1 MTIPGR
7 PDFWGKLRNAQR
19 KRRTR
24 LGLTLAVWRD
34 RMPAPMLPVDDPV
47 FPFARAILEEVGGW
61 ICACAVPLIPFL
73 TEGAAGMVAME
84 RLMRYLPDDLPILL
98 DARWRDPAS
107 AGAYLRTAFE
117 VWGADAVT
125 VAPELPAEAVPLV
138 ATNGAVFWWA
148 REAPE
153 AEIAGRHTRAAR
165 ARGLP
170 AGLACSAPADA
181 AISVPTDLPWLA
193 LEVQDPSELS
203 RMVGGSPP
211 VVVFVGEPILYASRR
226 MDFREAA
233 RRAVEHWAQQLA
245 AWLPVDA
252 SDPQG
257 KQRTSG

>member
-1 MTIPGR
+1 MAMTIPGR

-19 KRRTR
+19 QRRTR

-47 FPFARAILEEVGGW
+47 FPFARAILEEVGAW

-73 TEGAAGMVAME
+73 AEGAAGMVAME
-84 RLMRYLPDDLPILL
+84 RLIRYLPDDLPILL

-107 AGAYLRTAFE
+107 AGAYLRAAFE

-125 VAPELPAEAVPLV
+125 VAPELPAEAVPHG
-138 ATNGAVFWWA
+138 AANGAIFWWA

-153 AEIAGRHTRAAR
+153 AEIAGRHARAAR

-170 AGLACSAPADA
+170 AGLACSAPL
-181 AISVPTDLPWLA
+181 SVPEDLQWVA
-193 LEVQDPSELS
+193 LEVQDPADLS
-203 RMVGGSPP
+203 RMAGGPP
-211 VVVFVGEPILYASRR
+211 PAVVFVGEPILYASRR

-233 RRAVEHWAQQLA
+233 RRAAKHWAQQLA

-252 SDPQG
+252 PDPEG
-257 KQRTSG
+257 KEYISG